1 MNRKS
6 LKFLYAN
13 ARSIMKAGKLDELK
27 CILQSLHE
35 TIQIIVIS
43 ETWIKSE
50 EDVKT
55 AQIPEYTHYYN
66 HRYDSKGGGVSI
78 FTHNTLKHSLVEEK
92 TVDDNHY
99 LWIHIDKFS
108 LDIGAIYK
116 PGRTNSISFLEE
128 YTSQLEKQKRA
139 VVFGDFNYDLLSH
152 EKSADYK
159 YAMEESG
166 FNILNKIDPLYITR
180 ETDSTKSILDHV
192 CTNVNNNKFHFA
204 IIESNLSD
212 HKHIYLEIDKHIPA
226 AIKSTQYEAINYDKL
241 LETVKGV
248 DFNNTDAEYTKLEE
262 ILTSCVSKCK
272 FTKTKKLNP
281 PRQDW
286 INQNIMDMINKRN
299 ELGLMNRKYPKDKS
313 IQEALIKERKEV
325 TSQIQ
330 KTKATY
336 YHNALKNCVNK
347 PAKMWTLINSLYLN
361 KVKDSNT
368 TSPNKLVSDNGII
381 TDEKEMCEFFN
392 DYFSTIGETLANEI
406 PQKYH
411 KDNIFNAASRPPNPD
426 LHDLSNF
433 TPASTEE
440 VGKIIDNL
448 KSNTASGIDGLTVRT
463 IKCLKNLILEN
474 LTNSINKCLELG
486 LFPDSLKIA
495 KVTPIFKTGKKTDPS
510 NYRPISVLPTMSK
523 IFEKVLY
530 NRLESYLATKNII
543 SSKQYGFRPKSNTLS
558 ATVDIITKIKTNIDQ
573 KQIAMGVFIDLKK
586 AFDTVSHKILLKKL
600 NSIGITGTA
609 LSMFK
614 SYLSNRRQVVR
625 IGNQHSQAKSIT
637 YGVPQGSILGPLL
650 FLIYINNIHEIGL
663 KGDVTLYAD
672 DTSLFYFG
680 NSVDS
685 VISDAQSDLDLLNQW
700 FQFNLL
706 TINVLKTNY
715 IIFKAKNKKID
726 NHQPLKINGKP
737 ISKTNQQ
744 IYLGLLLDNQLTWK
758 PHLEKIKSKLSSL
771 TGALRVIVK
780 CLPKNTRYCI
790 YNALVKPHI
799 DYLIQIWGTA
809 AKSHLDVI
817 QRAQNKLVK
826 VLFHYPF
833 LTSTKKIYKET
844 NLLNITQSYIY
855 FTCLLIRKILTNDIH
870 SEIKF
875 TKKRQIHKMTLRSAN
890 DIVLRAPRTNYGK
903 KTILFEG
910 GQLYNKLPKN
920 IKEAKSMYSFK
931 KLLKQYISNN
941 F

>member
-1 MNRKS
+1 
-6 LKFLYAN
+6 
-13 ARSIMKAGKLDELK
+13 MKAGKLDELK

-448 KSNTASGIDGLTVRT
+448 KSNTASGIDGLT
-463 IKCLKNLILEN
+463 
-474 LTNSINKCLELG
+474 
-486 LFPDSLKIA
+486 
-495 KVTPIFKTGKKTDPS
+495 KVT
-510 NYRPISVLPTMSK
+510 
-523 IFEKVLY
+523 E
-530 NRLESYLATKNII
+530 
-543 SSKQYGFRPKSNTLS
+543 
-558 ATVDIITKIKTNIDQ
+558 Q
-573 KQIAMGVFIDLKK
+573 KE
-586 AFDTVSHKILLKKL
+586 LLKYVV
-600 NSIGITGTA
+600 A
-609 LSMFK
+609 L
-614 SYLSNRRQVVR
+614 Q
-625 IGNQHSQAKSIT
+625 
-637 YGVPQGSILGPLL
+637 GVLQPRSPE
-650 FLIYINNIHEIGL
+650 EIG
-663 KGDVTLYAD
+663 
-672 DTSLFYFG
+672 
-680 NSVDS
+680 
-685 VISDAQSDLDLLNQW
+685 
-700 FQFNLL
+700 
-706 TINVLKTNY
+706 
-715 IIFKAKNKKID
+715 
-726 NHQPLKINGKP
+726 
-737 ISKTNQQ
+737 
-744 IYLGLLLDNQLTWK
+744 
-758 PHLEKIKSKLSSL
+758 
-771 TGALRVIVK
+771 
-780 CLPKNTRYCI
+780 
-790 YNALVKPHI
+790 
-799 DYLIQIWGTA
+799 
-809 AKSHLDVI
+809 SHLMTTSYVL
-817 QRAQNKLVK
+817 KLVK
-826 VLFHYPF
+826 CIRTVEWASAGSPRDLHPATLAREAANFHQRLPTSRRCGGQGGR
-833 LTSTKKIYKET
+833 TSTPRWLPVQLPVHRPTPKSSHASHAQRGSSTRRPPGQST
-844 NLLNITQSYIY
+844 NFFYVPLKRAEARVGRVPLTQWLSQPPVA
-855 FTCLLIRKILTNDIH
+855 
-870 SEIKF
+870 E
-875 TKKRQIHKMTLRSAN
+875 
-890 DIVLRAPRTNYGK
+890 
-903 KTILFEG
+903 
-910 GQLYNKLPKN
+910 
-920 IKEAKSMYSFK
+920 
-931 KLLKQYISNN
+931 
-941 F
+941 